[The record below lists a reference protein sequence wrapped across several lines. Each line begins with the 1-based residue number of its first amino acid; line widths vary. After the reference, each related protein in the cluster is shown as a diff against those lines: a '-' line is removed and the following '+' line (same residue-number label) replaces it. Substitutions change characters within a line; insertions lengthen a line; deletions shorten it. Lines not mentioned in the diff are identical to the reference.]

1 MILDLFSNHKREI
14 WWSCII
20 NIEKAFVLINCEPGQ
35 EPCILEQLR
44 SMNNVIDAQ
53 GTYGVYD
60 IIARIESDNQS
71 QLKHIVSDKIRKL
84 DNVNSTLTL
93 IPTEEQNILPDMIP
107 DMIPDVIPEQKKPI
121 DESSSSENEEED
133 LDDYD
138 EAKSH

>member
-1 MILDLFSNHKREI
+1 
-14 WWSCII
+14 
-20 NIEKAFVLINCEPGQ
+20 
-35 EPCILEQLR
+35 
-44 SMNNVIDAQ
+44 MNNVIDAQ
-53 GTYGVYD
+53 RTYGVYD
-60 IIARIESDNQS
+60 IIARIESDNQY
-71 QLKHIVSDKIRKL
+71 QLEDIVSDQIQKL

-93 IPTEEQNILPDMIP
+93 IPTEEQNILPDLIP